1 MDYDPK
7 RIHAPMKKHS
17 TGILLINTGSSSAP
31 ETAETRVYLRQFL
44 SDHRILDIPAWKRW
58 IILNCFILPF
68 RPKQTAEAYRAIWTD
83 RGSPL
88 IYISEDF
95 AGELS
100 KRFPEVRFEI
110 GMAYGVPSI
119 EEGLDKLMAQN
130 LDRIIIVPMFPQ
142 YASATS
148 GAVMERSFKHAAK
161 QWNVPFLSVLPP
173 YYDDEG
179 YLDAWKAVAAERLE
193 AFQPDHVLLSYHG
206 LPERQILKGDKS
218 GAHCLKHDDCCAV
231 ENDVNKNCYRRH
243 CMVSSRALVERLG
256 LKEGAYSITFQSRLG
271 RDPWLSPATD
281 QTIVDLAESGVKRL
295 AVLSPAFTVDCLETL
310 EEIGMEAKESFLEHG
325 GEAFELI
332 PSLNTHP
339 KWVDAMVAL
348 IGNLINTDRTDD
360 V

>member
-1 MDYDPK
+1 MEHDPK
-7 RIHAPMKKHS
+7 RIPTPMKTLS

-44 SDHRILDIPAWKRW
+44 SDHRILDIAAWKRW
-58 IILNCFILPF
+58 IIVNCFILPF

-88 IYISEDF
+88 ISISEDF
-95 AGELS
+95 AAALGALL
-100 KRFPEVRFEI
+100 PESRIEI

-142 YASATS
+142 YASATT

-206 LPERQILKGDKS
+206 LPERQILKGDVS
-218 GAHCLKHDDCCAV
+218 GTHCLKHQNCCAE
-231 ENDVNKNCYRRH
+231 ENSVNKNCYRRH
-243 CMVSSRALVERLG
+243 CMVSSRHIIERLG
-256 LKEGAYSITFQSRLG
+256 LNEGDYSITFQSRLG
-271 RDPWLSPATD
+271 RDPWLAPATD
-281 QTIVDLAESGVKRL
+281 QTVEKLAKAGVKRL
-295 AVLSPAFTVDCLETL
+295 AVLSPAFTADCLETL
-310 EEIGMEAKESFLEHG
+310 EEIGMQAKESFLEHG

-339 KWVDAMVAL
+339 KWVEAMAAL
-348 IGNLINTDRTDD
+348 IKAH
-360 V
+360 